1 VTKKQDKISIVLV
14 DDHSLHLE
22 GLELLLKKE
31 SNFDIIQTFKN
42 GNSFLDF
49 AKKNTFDVLL
59 LDLHLPDMD
68 GIAIAEELQKLK
80 HPAKI
85 ILLTMQRGG
94 RYLQKAEKLSVKGYI
109 LKSSEIETIKK
120 AINTVYLGGEVFE
133 DIGKKISHDEDLQ
146 LKSSVIIG
154 DKPENILSEREKEI
168 LILVCQEFS
177 SAQIADKLFISTG
190 TVDTHRK
197 NILIKLGLTNVVGL
211 VKYALKHNLLND

>member
-1 VTKKQDKISIVLV
+1 VTKKQGKISIVLV

-31 SNFDIIQTFKN
+31 SDFDIIHTFQN
-42 GNSFLDF
+42 GISFLEF
-49 AKKNTFDVLL
+49 ATKKNFDVLL

-94 RYLQKAEKLSVKGYI
+94 RYLQKAEKLSIKGYV

-120 AINTVYLGGEVFE
+120 AIHTVYEGGQVFE
-133 DIGKKISHDEDLQ
+133 DIGNKVSHEEELQ
-146 LKSSVIIG
+146 LKSSVIID
-154 DKPENILSEREKEI
+154 DKPENLLSDREKEI
-168 LILVCQEFS
+168 LILVCQEYS

-197 NILIKLGLTNVVGL
+197 NILIKLGVNNTVGL
-211 VKYALKHNLLND
+211 VKYAIKHKLI